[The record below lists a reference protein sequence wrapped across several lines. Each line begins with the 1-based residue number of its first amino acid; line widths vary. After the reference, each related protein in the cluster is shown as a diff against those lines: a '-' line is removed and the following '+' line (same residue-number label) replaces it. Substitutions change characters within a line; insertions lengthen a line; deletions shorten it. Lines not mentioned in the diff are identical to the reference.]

1 VADPVRVVHMT
12 HLNAIV
18 DGFDDTVELFQRR
31 FGAQFNMDIPGS
43 EVHACLVNVGR
54 VIFELFAPHE
64 RAERG
69 QGRLLA
75 RYGDHYIGI
84 EYQVPDLDQARA
96 AVADHK
102 MRILN
107 DPGVYF
113 LTHPADS
120 FGVSFEIYDGD
131 WHAEPPPAPYVEA
144 IKPAAYWRDEH
155 GLGCAGLKRYSIAV
169 RDLTPAV
176 TFFREAFGAEVLY
189 EASRLGAAARA
200 VGLGLADTVAEL
212 ISPVGPGP
220 VADYLE
226 RYGERIRATVLAV
239 RDLGQAQRYFADQG
253 LDLGPGDAP
262 DTLALSEHDSHGLR
276 FEFSE

>member
-1 VADPVRVVHMT
+1 MADPVRVVHMT

-18 DGFDDTVELFQRR
+18 DGFDDTVGLFQRR
-31 FGAQFNMDIPGS
+31 FGAQFNMDIPGP
-43 EVHACLVNVGR
+43 EVHACLINVGR

-84 EYQVPDLDQARA
+84 EYQVPDLDRARA
-96 AVADHK
+96 AVADHG

-155 GLGCAGLKRYSIAV
+155 GLGCVGLKRYSIAV
-169 RDLTPAV
+169 RDLEAAAA
-176 TFFREAFGAEVLY
+176 FFGAAFGAEVLY
-189 EASRLGAAARA
+189 EAPRPGGGARA

-212 ISPVGPGP
+212 ISPVAPGP

-226 RYGERIRATVLAV
+226 RYGERIRSTVLAV
-239 RDLGQAQRYFADQG
+239 RDLGQAERYFADQG
-253 LDLGPGDAP
+253 LELGPGDAP
-262 DTLALSEHDSHGLR
+262 DALALDRRHTHGLR
-276 FEFSE
+276 IELCE

>member
-1 VADPVRVVHMT
+1 MT

-18 DGFDDTVELFQRR
+18 DGFDETVELFRRR
-31 FGAQFNMDIPGS
+31 FGAQFNMDIPGP

-96 AVADHK
+96 AVADHG
-102 MRILN
+102 MRILS
-107 DPGVYF
+107 DPGIYF

-131 WHAEPPPAPYVEA
+131 WHAEPPPAPFVEA

-155 GLGCAGLKRYSIAV
+155 GLGCEGLKRYSIAV
-169 RDLTPAV
+169 GDLEAAV
-176 TFFREAFGAEVLY
+176 AFFGAAFGAEVLY
-189 EASRLGAAARA
+189 EARRAPAQARA
-200 VGLGLADTVAEL
+200 VGLAIADTVAEL
-212 ISPVGPGP
+212 VSPVGPGP

-226 RYGERIRATVLAV
+226 RYGERIRSTVLAV
-239 RDLGQAQRYFADQG
+239 RDLGQAEGYFAEQG
-253 LDLGPGDAP
+253 VRLVPGDAP
-262 DTLALSEHDSHGLR
+262 DTLALEPRHSHGLM
-276 FEFSE
+276 FELSE